1 MYSPAMAEAPAPSRF
16 AALPLAVFLVLAV
29 VLGFYNLAG
38 DLMNDDE
45 GAYLYSAWRISAG
58 DTPYA
63 DFTFVQTPLSIGL
76 MGGVFKVLGPSAGAA
91 RALSYLFVLG
101 AALLIYAAS
110 RRALRLRGWAAAAAA
125 AVFLFSKH
133 IFYLGRA
140 FMPDDL
146 MLFCGAAALY
156 VFLRAEEERNRRL
169 LFLAGALAGLAAL
182 AKLNGGLVFA
192 GFFFYLIW
200 AGLAGRESL
209 GGRARE
215 GLWISAGFLLTFG
228 LPFAALLL
236 FIPGAAF
243 QTVVFQAGKKA
254 MVEGSFL
261 SRPFVR
267 LIQFV
272 GNHNYGL
279 VPVAAAGAAFRIDR
293 TVGKKALLLWAAAAP
308 FVVLFLPGRFFI
320 RYVVFAL
327 VPLALFFGAGL
338 DGLWRRRKMRLYVLP
353 VALALIVLSLAPT
366 FEPRRLGAYDRGTR
380 ALVSYVRDNVKPG
393 EFVFGDDP
401 FINFLAQR
409 PCPGRLVDVS
419 ESWTK
424 GGLITSADIRRECDA
439 TQTALIF
446 VEKGHSAHHLV
457 SLTDFPKFQAYLDEK
472 FNLAVILKRE
482 FLDVEVYVR
491 KSP

>member
-1 MYSPAMAEAPAPSRF
+1 MAEAPARSRF

-29 VLGFYNLAG
+29 VLGFYNLTG

-45 GAYLYSAWRISAG
+45 GTYLYSAWRISAG

-63 DFTFVQTPLSIGL
+63 DFTLVQTPLSIGL
-76 MGGVFKVLGPSAGAA
+76 MGGVFKVFGPSVGAA

-110 RRALRLRGWAAAAAA
+110 RRSLRLRGWASAAAA

-133 IFYLGRA
+133 IFYLGRS

-156 VFLRAEEERNRRL
+156 VFLRAEENDRPRL
-169 LFLAGALAGLAAL
+169 FFAAGALAGLAAL

-200 AGLAGRESL
+200 AGLARRESL
-209 GGRARE
+209 GGRVRE
-215 GLWISAGFLLTFG
+215 GFWISAGFLLTFG
-228 LPFAALLL
+228 FPFAALLL
-236 FIPGAAF
+236 YVPGAAY
-243 QTVVFQAGKKA
+243 QTVAFQAGKKA
-254 MVEGSFL
+254 LVEGTLF
-261 SRPFVR
+261 SRPITR
-267 LIQFV
+267 LVQFI

-279 VPVAAAGAAFRIDR
+279 VPVAAAGIAFAPGLKD
-293 TVGKKALLLWAAAAP
+293 KKRVFLLLAAATP
-308 FVVLFLPGRFFI
+308 FLIIFLPGRFFI

-338 DGLWRRRKMRLYVLP
+338 DGLWRRRNMRLYVLP
-353 VALALIVLSLAPT
+353 VALVLIVLSLAPT

-380 ALVSYVRDNVKPG
+380 ALVSYVRDHTKPG
-393 EFVFGDDP
+393 ESVFGDDP

-409 PCPGRLVDVS
+409 PCPGGLVDVS

-424 GGLITSADIRRECDA
+424 GGLITSADIRRECEA

-446 VEKGHSAHHLV
+446 VETGHSAHHLV
-457 SLTDFPKFQAYLDEK
+457 SLPDYPVFQAYLDEK
-472 FNLAVILKRE
+472 FRPAAVMKRE